1 MDRHRLTNNRSFG
14 SGIGVGVVGKVGLVA
29 KDLFSSSGGSSRVSW
44 CWCGFMGVSVDKFD
58 TDLFGEGK
66 FDLLAGGFSESS
78 GTFLDDD
85 FGIFDRWNLDGTF
98 FLEDIALNDGEVDG
112 FVDADLLGGG
122 EGNGDWDIDSGD
134 NGDIVGSFLGDFLA
148 VVVSV
153 SSMSVSTISV
163 LAGLADGDHLDIDD
177 FLEGDFDGFSDGI
190 FGNLFV
196 FVYADFLVDDFDGF
210 NTDGFLD
217 GVAVRDIDNDLDGES
232 DIVTFGGNG
241 WGTDLSDFSHIN
253 DGAVMFGFLITVSG
267 VVTVSGGGVSVSW
280 GMVTVSWGRG
290 VVAVSG
296 GGVSISRGG
305 VAVCW
310 SGVAGEGQSDG
321 EESQDCEC
329 LHVVLL
335 VV

>member
-14 SGIGVGVVGKVGLVA
+14 SGIGVGVVGKVGVA
-29 KDLFSSSGGSSRVSW
+29 KDLFSGSGGSSRVSW

-290 VVAVSG
+290 VVAVSR

>member
-14 SGIGVGVVGKVGLVA
+14 SGIGVVGKVGVA
-29 KDLFSSSGGSSRVSW
+29 KDLFSGSGGSSRVSW

-85 FGIFDRWNLDGTF
+85 FGIFDGWNLDGTF

-177 FLEGDFDGFSDGI
+177 FLEGDFDGFSDSI

-267 VVTVSGGGVSVSW
+267 VVTVSRGGVSVSW